1 MSVDLYAI
9 LFVAVAGLFI
19 DVGRRLFALKEGA
32 KEREADI
39 RWLYDETKE
48 LRRRI
53 SSIESNQ

>member
-1 MSVDLYAI
+1 